1 MRVTTIKDFMKPY
14 TLLIILVCCSISP
27 MLQFTEEFQLNEPRV
42 SDSGAKSTGTS
53 VSPAS
58 GSMYGG
64 DNVTITGSGFLEMA
78 TNSLTNDGLT
88 HSWSM
93 SVADS
98 IQGGYGENDIGV
110 TSNGDVHIVYFN
122 YDTRQLKHAVHN
134 GQSWSR
140 SVISTASAGS
150 QYRGVELQID
160 DNDNLHVAHWV
171 TGDYLHYR
179 TYNGTAW
186 TLNYT
191 TSNVDSYGVSL
202 ALNSHNHAHITFS
215 TPGYV
220 CSGLSIAY
228 YNSSSSA
235 WTKKSLD
242 TSSTYIGCYSAV
254 GIDSNDAVHVTYRD
268 HSNSRHNY
276 ITNESGTWDKYQLSN
291 TNSPAYYNDL
301 AVKSNDDIFI
311 IQRNSNGI
319 RYAEGTPGGSWS
331 QGGVYSNNGEENS
344 LVLDANDNPH
354 LIHWHSSTDDLM
366 YSSRSS
372 SGTWSTTTVDGGS
385 DDTGRRNAVT
395 VDHNHQLHV
404 AYADVNNKQLKY
416 ATKATGLVN
425 NYTIDVQFGN
435 YGNVTATVV
444 SDTLMYLNTP
454 VASSEGNVSLGV
466 WDSIGVYHPLNLT
479 YQYTNPNDVDGD
491 GIDNSQDD
499 CPNTAGNSTIDQ
511 QGCPDFDGDG
521 YSNSGDAFPQDASEY
536 QDSDGDGV
544 GDNADEFP
552 NDSSESVDSDG
563 DGVGDNADAFPSNPY
578 ESADSDGDGVGD
590 NADEFPNDATETTDS
605 DGDGVGDNSDAF
617 PDNAYE
623 SRDSDGDGVGDNSD
637 DFPNDA
643 TETKDTD
650 GDGYGDNTDVFPTNP
665 NDWFDSDGDGVGDN
679 SDAFPNDA
687 TETTDTDMDGYG
699 DNSDAFPNNPN
710 EWADSDGD
718 GVGDN
723 SDLYPYD
730 PTKGADTDGDGTD
743 DSVDAFPNDPSEDSD
758 TDGDGVGDNGDAF
771 PNDSTE
777 DTDTD
782 GDGVGDN
789 GDAFPS
795 DSSEDTDTDGDGVG
809 DNSDEYPNDSN
820 EHVDS
825 DGDGTGDNSDAFPN
839 DASEQT
845 DSDGDGYG
853 DFSDAFPTIPTQW
866 ADHDGDGYGDN
877 WGNQSWTSL
886 REQYGIGQFVPGA
899 IRSDYCPEN
908 AGTSNSDGFFG
919 CPDDDGDGIAN
930 MFEGESNNSIGD
942 NDDETSP
949 LPSIGVFGTLAA
961 IGLALMPRR
970 KKE

>member
-1 MRVTTIKDFMKPY
+1 MRTVF
-14 TLLIILVCCSISP
+14 LALILVACTMSP
-27 MLQFTEEFQLNEPRV
+27 MFQITEELELRNNTNIDPSSSF
-42 SDSGAKSTGTS
+42 SGTS
-53 VSPAS
+53 VSPSS
-58 GSMYGG
+58 GSMNGG
-64 DNVTITGSGFLEMA
+64 QNLTITGSGFLEMA

-202 ALNSHNHAHITFS
+202 ALNSLNHAHITFS

-228 YNSSSSA
+228 FNSSTSS
-235 WTKKSLD
+235 WTKTSLD
-242 TSSTYIGCYSAV
+242 SSSTYIGCYSAV

-301 AVKSNDDIFI
+301 EVKSNDDIFI

-319 RYAEGTPGGSWS
+319 RFAEGTPGGSWS
-331 QGGVYSNNGEENS
+331 QGGVYGNNGEENS
-344 LVLDANDNPH
+344 LILDANDNPH

-366 YSSRSS
+366 YSTRSS

-395 VDHNHQLHV
+395 IDHNHQLHV

-425 NYTIDVQFGN
+425 DYTIDVQFGN
-435 YGNVTATVV
+435 YGNATATVV
-444 SDTLMYLNTP
+444 SDTLMYVTTP
-454 VASSEGNVSLGV
+454 TASSDGNVSLGV
-466 WDSIGVYHPLNLT
+466 WDSDGNYHPLNLN
-479 YQYTNPNDVDGD
+479 YQFTNPDDTDGD
-491 GIDNSQDD
+491 GVENSLDD

-511 QGCPDFDGDG
+511 VGCPDYDGDG

-536 QDSDGDGV
+536 L
-544 GDNADEFP
+544 
-552 NDSSESVDSDG
+552 DSDG
-563 DGVGDNADAFPSNPY
+563 DGVGDNADAFPNDASEQTDSDGDGVGDNSDAFPNNPY

-590 NADEFPNDATETTDS
+590 NADAFPNDPTEDTDT

-617 PDNAYE
+617 PENAYE
-623 SRDSDGDGVGDNSD
+623 TRDSDSDGVGDNSD
-637 DFPNDA
+637 AFPNDA

-650 GDGYGDNTDVFPTNP
+650 GDGYGDNTDAFPTNP
-665 NDWFDSDGDGVGDN
+665 SDWFDSDGDGVGDN
-679 SDAFPNDA
+679 TDAFPNDA
-687 TETTDTDMDGYG
+687 SETADSDMDGYG

-710 EWADSDGD
+710 EWADTDGD
-718 GVGDN
+718 GIGDN
-723 SDLYPYD
+723 SDLYPND
-730 PTKGADTDGDGTD
+730 PTKGADSDGDGTD
-743 DSVDAFPNDPSEDSD
+743 DSVDDFPNDP
-758 TDGDGVGDNGDAF
+758 
-771 PNDSTE
+771 
-777 DTDTD
+777 
-782 GDGVGDN
+782 
-789 GDAFPS
+789 
-795 DSSEDTDTDGDGVG
+795 SEDTDTDGDGVG
-809 DNSDEYPNDSN
+809 DNSDDFPNDAN
-820 EHVDS
+820 EQADS
-825 DGDGTGDNSDAFPN
+825 DGDGTGDNADAFPN

-845 DSDGDGYG
+845 DSDGDGVG
-853 DFSDAFPTIPTQW
+853 DSSDAFPTIPTQW

-877 WGNQSWTSL
+877 WGNQSWTSM

-919 CPDDDGDGIAN
+919 CIDDDGDGIAN
-930 MFEGESNNSIGD
+930 MFEEEFSNSSGD
-942 NDDETSP
+942 SDEETSP
-949 LPSIGVFGTLAA
+949 LPAIGVVGTLAA
-961 IGLALMPRR
+961 ICVALIPARR
-970 KKE
+970 RE